1 MIRKQQTPMDNEWS
15 PLPVQ
20 TQYLKLRKG
29 ITGSVTLVDLM
40 DLMSPLVA
48 IKQLTKHNCGS

>member
-1 MIRKQQTPMDNEWS
+1 MDNEWS

-40 DLMSPLVA
+40 DVMPPLVA